1 MNDVTW
7 GIARW
12 SKGDVSRRVEIWV
25 SVADQGGGHPAR
37 QPVAGAA
44 PLVRPRDALA
54 RAHGPIRPERERFPS

>member
-25 SVADQGGGHPAR
+25 LLAGQGGGSPAR
-37 QPVAGAA
+37 QPVTSAA
-44 PLVRPRDALA
+44 TLVRPRGALA
-54 RAHGPIRPERERFPS
+54 RAHGPMRLERERFPS